1 MTNTTSSAQKFW
13 ALDWIESLFEG
24 ANIASSIV
32 DTITFVAACFI
43 LLFLAWVVNWVCNKV
58 ILKAIMKGI
67 RHTSTKWDD
76 RLEERKFFSR
86 ATKLI
91 PIIIILMFVKTIF
104 SGYNEQTLK
113 ICDIILWSIL
123 TFMLVRTI
131 CSFLDA
137 TNDIY
142 ESRMPEQTIK
152 GYVQSAKIILY
163 IIGGILVF
171 MLIFDKH
178 PQDLLVGL
186 GAGAAIIT
194 LVFKDTILGF
204 VASIQLSAQDMVRK
218 GDWIEIPSAST
229 DGVVTEINLNSVK
242 VQNWDNT
249 LSLIP
254 IYKLV
259 SEPFTNWRN
268 MEESDGRRFKRPLM
282 INILSVRALTPQE
295 VDEIK
300 SHPWIAPLAEQIQA
314 MNDANN
320 SNPFITNLAF
330 YRNYVEVYLRTNPN
344 INEKLPISVR
354 YLQSSENGLMMEIY
368 AFTAEKG
375 FVNYEKKVAD
385 VFDNLIAVARLF
397 HVELYQRPAAVRP
410 VI

>member
-1 MTNTTSSAQKFW
+1 MTNTTTSAQKFW

-24 ANIASSIV
+24 TNIASSIV
-32 DTITFVAACFI
+32 DTITFISACFI
-43 LLFLAWVVNWVCNKV
+43 LLFLAWIVNWICNRV

-86 ATKLI
+86 AIKLI
-91 PIIIILMFVKTIF
+91 PIIIIMMFVKTIF

-152 GYVQSAKIILY
+152 GYIQSAKIILY

-178 PQDLLVGL
+178 PEDLLMGL

-218 GDWIEIPSAST
+218 GDWIEIPSAAT

-242 VQNWDNT
+242 VRNWDNT

-268 MEESDGRRFKRPLM
+268 MEESEGRRFKRPLM

-295 VDEIK
+295 IDEIK
-300 SHPWIAPLAEQIQA
+300 NHPWVAPLADTLQTLTDI
-314 MNDANN
+314 NN
-320 SNPFITNLAF
+320 FNPFVTNLAF
-330 YRNYVEVYLRTNPN
+330 YRNYVEAYLRANPN

-354 YLQSSENGLMMEIY
+354 YLQTTENGLVLEIY

-385 VFDNLIAVARLF
+385 VFDNLIATARLF
-397 HVELYQRPAAVRP
+397 HVELYQRAAAVRP

>member
-1 MTNTTSSAQKFW
+1 MTNTTTSAQKFW
-13 ALDWIESLFEG
+13 VLERLERLFEG
-24 ANIASSIV
+24 TNIPSDIV
-32 DTITFVAACFI
+32 DTIIFLTACFI
-43 LLFLAWVVNWVCNKV
+43 LLFIVWAINKICTKF
-58 ILKAIMKGI
+58 ILKAVLSGVK
-67 RHTSTKWDD
+67 HSATKWDD
-76 RLEERKFFSR
+76 KLEDRKFFSR
-86 ATKLI
+86 AVKLI
-91 PIIIILMFVKTIF
+91 PIILLLIF
-104 SGYNEQTLK
+104 AKSIFAGYGEQTLR

-123 TFMLVRTI
+123 TFMLVRLV

-137 TNDIY
+137 ANDVY

-152 GYVQSAKIILY
+152 GYIQSAKIILY
-163 IIGGILVF
+163 IIGGILIF

-178 PQDLLVGL
+178 PEDLLVGL

-300 SHPWIAPLAEQIQA
+300 KHPWVAPLAEQIQA
-314 MNDANN
+314 MTDANN

-330 YRNYVEVYLRTNPN
+330 YRNYVEAYLRANPN

-368 AFTAEKG
+368 AFTAVKG
-375 FVNYEKKVAD
+375 FVQYEKKVAD
-385 VFDNLIAVARLF
+385 VFDNLIAVAQLF